1 MSLKITIEGERG
13 EGKTALTYLILQA
26 LADHNIN
33 AVTAESAHRDGDI
46 HGGVVQQRRLESIRK
61 QGAAVVIENVNI
73 STKKPAA

>member
-1 MSLKITIEGERG
+1 MLKITIEGERG

-46 HGGVVQQRRLESIRK
+46 HGGLTQQRRLEHIRR
-61 QGAAVVIENVNI
+61 QGAAVVIENVTP
-73 STKKPAA
+73 SRKKTAA